1 MGTIFKVFYWIC
13 YNIASVWFSSPKAHK
28 ILAFQ
33 PGEPEHPSLE
43 GEVFSTGQQ
52 GMVPLKTEKEKN
64 CLTGFKHTK
73 F

>member
-13 YNIASVWFSSPKAHK
+13 YNIASVWFFSPKAHK

-33 PGEPEHPSLE
+33 PGIEPEPPSLE

-52 GMVPLKTEKEKN
+52 GSPN
-64 CLTGFKHTK
+64 NYYY
-73 F
+73 